1 MSYNLTLPCGCL
13 VYVACHPETR
23 LAHTRVVERRGGA
36 CPVARHDVGARIY
49 LWEMLPEP
57 ARNTDL
63 TPLTPRRNQSSGTV
77 YSGAWQNGASSSL
90 KTNKTSQG

>member
-23 LAHTRVVERRGGA
+23 LAHTRVVERRGEA
-36 CPVARHDVGARIY
+36 CPVARHGVGARIY
-49 LWEMLPEP
+49 LWDMLPEP
-57 ARNTDL
+57 TRNTDL
-63 TPLTPRRNQSSGTV
+63 TPLTPRRNRSSGTV
-77 YSGAWQNGASSSL
+77 YGGAWRNGASSSL